1 MLKNLNIWFLS
12 SLLVSLGVLI
22 PIVTVFF
29 SFFEETSNY
38 YQILKDTFL
47 FEYIFNSFILLICV
61 LALTFIIGT
70 TCAYLVSFYKFPFS
84 NFFKWSLILGFAV
97 PPYIYAYSL
106 TAFFENYGTAFTI
119 LINLFGEGE
128 YNKYIPKFDGLL
140 GAVLSLS
147 FSLFAYVYI
156 LSRASFLYQSQ
167 NLIDLG
173 RSLGFS
179 KFKSLYSLI
188 LPAAR
193 PAIVAGL
200 SLVAMETLAEFGA
213 VDFFSINTLTTGIY
227 NSWITF
233 DDLAFSN
240 RLSFFLLIFIF
251 ACFIIENFS
260 RRNAKYHFN
269 SRGGFKHKEK
279 ITLTGKKSFFA
290 FLFCFIIENYSRKKA
305 KYHFNSRGGFK
316 QKEKI
321 KLSGKKSFF
330 AFLFCFIIFFLSFL
344 FPLSQMLYW
353 TIKFPE
359 NLFDIDIISLTLN
372 TIYLVILSSIVLI
385 LFSLL
390 SNYGNR
396 VSRNK
401 ILNFLSTISISGY
414 AIPGV
419 ILAVAFI
426 TFIAWFDDNVVKSL
440 GFLSI
445 KKIFI
450 GSILGLVLVYF
461 VRFYSLAFNGI
472 KSGYEKINI
481 SVDESSYLLGYSK
494 KKTFLNIHIPFL
506 RNSLLF
512 VAILISLEII
522 RELPITLI
530 LRPFNF
536 ETFATTA
543 YISAS
548 EDLLEA
554 AAVPSLF
561 LILIATLFIMFT
573 SKYILR
579 ENER

>member
-1 MLKNLNIWFLS
+1 MVKNFNIWFFS
-12 SLLVSLGVLI
+12 SLLISIGVLI
-22 PIVTVFF
+22 PIITVFF

-47 FEYIFNSFILLICV
+47 FEYIFNSFVLLVCV
-61 LALTFIIGT
+61 LVFTFVIGT

-84 NFFKWSLILGFAV
+84 DFFKWALILSFAV

-119 LINLFGEGE
+119 LTNLFGEGE
-128 YNKYIPKFDGLL
+128 YNKFIPKFDGLF

-147 FSLFAYVYI
+147 FSLYAYVYI

-193 PAIVAGL
+193 PAIFAGL

-251 ACFIIENFS
+251 ACFIIENYS
-260 RRNAKYHFN
+260 RKKAKYHFN
-269 SRGGFKHKEK
+269 SRGGLKQKEK
-279 ITLTGKKSFFA
+279 IKLTGKKSFFA
-290 FLFCFIIENYSRKKA
+290 FLFCFII
-305 KYHFNSRGGFK
+305 
-316 QKEKI
+316 
-321 KLSGKKSFF
+321 L
-330 AFLFCFIIFFLSFL
+330 FLSFL

-359 NLFDIDIISLTLN
+359 NLFDIDVISLTLN
-372 TIYLVILSSIVLI
+372 TIYLVFLSSLVLI
-385 LFSLL
+385 LFSLI

-401 ILNFLSTISISGY
+401 VLNFLSTISISGY

-426 TFIAWFDDNVVKSL
+426 TFIAWFDENIIKTL

-450 GSILGLVLVYF
+450 GSVLGLVLVYF

-494 KKTFLNIHIPFL
+494 QKTFLNIHVPFL

-561 LILIATLFIMFT
+561 LILIATIFIIFT

-579 ENER
+579 ENEK

>member
-1 MLKNLNIWFLS
+1 MVKNFNIWFLS
-12 SLLVSLGVLI
+12 SLLISIGVLI
-22 PIVTVFF
+22 PIITVFF

-47 FEYIFNSFILLICV
+47 FEYIFNSFVLLVCV

-70 TCAYLVSFYKFPFS
+70 TCAYLVSFYKFPLS
-84 NFFKWSLILGFAV
+84 DFFKWALILSFAV

-119 LINLFGEGE
+119 LTNLFGEGE

-147 FSLFAYVYI
+147 FSLYAYVYI

-251 ACFIIENFS
+251 ACFIIEN
-260 RRNAKYHFN
+260 
-269 SRGGFKHKEK
+269 
-279 ITLTGKKSFFA
+279 
-290 FLFCFIIENYSRKKA
+290 YSRKKA

-321 KLSGKKSFF
+321 KLTGKKSFF
-330 AFLFCFIIFFLSFL
+330 AFLFCFIVLFLSFL

-359 NLFDIDIISLTLN
+359 NLFDIDVISLTLN
-372 TIYLVILSSIVLI
+372 TIYLVFLSSLVLI
-385 LFSLL
+385 LFSLI

-401 ILNFLSTISISGY
+401 VLNFLSTISISGY

-426 TFIAWFDDNVVKSL
+426 TFIAWFDENIIKTL

-450 GSILGLVLVYF
+450 GSVLGLVLVYF

-494 KKTFLNIHIPFL
+494 QKTFLNIHVPFL

-561 LILIATLFIMFT
+561 LILIATIFIIFT
-573 SKYILR
+573 AKYILR
-579 ENER
+579 ENEK

>member
-1 MLKNLNIWFLS
+1 MKFNSWYLS
-12 SLLVSLGVLI
+12 SFLISFFVLI
-22 PIVTVFF
+22 PIITVFT
-29 SFFEETSNY
+29 SFFENTSNY
-38 YQILKDTFL
+38 YEILKNTFL
-47 FEYIFNSFILLICV
+47 IEYIFNSVSLLISV
-61 LALTFIIGT
+61 LIFTFLLGT
-70 TCAYLVSFYKFPFS
+70 GTAYLVSFYKFPGS
-84 NFFKWSLILGFAV
+84 NFFKWALILSFAV

-119 LINLFGEGE
+119 LKSLFGDAN
-128 YNKYIPKFDGLL
+128 YNKSIPKFDGMF
-140 GAVLSLS
+140 GAIISIS

-156 LSRASFLYQSQ
+156 LVRASFLYQSQ

-173 RSLGFS
+173 KNLGFS
-179 KFKSLYSLI
+179 KFKSFYKII

-233 DDLAFSN
+233 DDLAFAN
-240 RLSFFLLIFIF
+240 RISFFLLLFIF
-251 ACFIIENFS
+251 SLFVLENLS
-260 RRNAKYHFN
+260 RR
-269 SRGGFKHKEK
+269 
-279 ITLTGKKSFFA
+279 
-290 FLFCFIIENYSRKKA
+290 KA
-305 KYHFNSRGGFK
+305 KYHFNSKGGFK
-316 QKEKI
+316 QKEKF
-321 KLSGKKSFF
+321 KLSGNKAGL
-330 AFLFCFIIFFLSFL
+330 AFLGCFFVFFVSFL
-344 FPLSQMLYW
+344 FPLSQMLFW

-359 NLFDIDIISLTLN
+359 NLFDLQIIDLLLN
-372 TIYLVILSSIVLI
+372 TLYLVFLSSLVLI
-385 LFSLL
+385 IFSLV

-396 VSRNK
+396 VSNNK
-401 ILNFLSTISISGY
+401 TLNILSTLSISGY
-414 AIPGV
+414 AIPGI
-419 ILAVAFI
+419 ILAIAFI
-426 TFIAWFDDNVVKSL
+426 TFIAWFDENIIKSL

-445 KKIFI
+445 KKLFI

-481 SVDESSYLLGYSK
+481 SVDESAYLLGFSK
-494 KKTFLNIHIPFL
+494 RKTFMNIHVPFL

-512 VAILISLEII
+512 VVILISLEIV

-561 LILIATLFIMFT
+561 LILIASFFIIIT

-579 ENER
+579 ESND

>member
-1 MLKNLNIWFLS
+1 MSKNLNVWFFLS
-12 SLLVSLGVLI
+12 LIISLFVLI
-22 PIVTVFF
+22 PILTVFS
-29 SFFEETSNY
+29 SFFEDTSNY
-38 YQILKDTFL
+38 YEILKNTFL
-47 FEYIFNSFILLICV
+47 IEYILNSLVLLLSV
-61 LALTFIIGT
+61 LILTFLIGT
-70 TCAYLVSFYKFPFS
+70 GSAYLVSFYEFPLS
-84 NFFKWSLILGFAV
+84 NFFKWALILSFAV

-106 TAFFENYGTAFTI
+106 TAFFENYGSAYSI
-119 LINLFGEGE
+119 LKNLFGEGD
-128 YNKYIPKFDGLL
+128 YNKSIPKFDGMF
-140 GAVLSLS
+140 GAILSIS

-156 LSRASFLYQSQ
+156 LTRASFLYQSQ

-173 RSLGFS
+173 KNLGFS
-179 KFKSLYSLI
+179 KFKSFYKII

-227 NSWITF
+227 NSWIAF
-233 DDLAFSN
+233 DDLAFAN
-240 RLSFFLLIFIF
+240 RISFFLLLFIF
-251 ACFIIENFS
+251 ALFILENLS
-260 RRNAKYHFN
+260 RKNAKYHFN
-269 SRGGFKHKEK
+269 TREGLKKKEK
-279 ITLTGKKSFFA
+279 SKLSKGKSF
-290 FLFCFIIENYSRKKA
+290 I
-305 KYHFNSRGGFK
+305 
-316 QKEKI
+316 
-321 KLSGKKSFF
+321 

-359 NLFDIDIISLTLN
+359 NFFDLEIFNLLVN
-372 TIYLVILSSIVLI
+372 TIYLVTLSSLI
-385 LFSLL
+385 LIIFSLM

-396 VSRNK
+396 VSKNK
-401 ILNFLSTISISGY
+401 FLNILSTLSISGY

-419 ILAVAFI
+419 ILAIAFI
-426 TFIAWFDDNVVKSL
+426 TFIAWFDESVIKSM

-445 KKIFI
+445 KKVFI

-461 VRFYSLAFNGI
+461 IRFYSLAFNGI

-494 KKTFLNIHIPFL
+494 RKTFMNIHIPFL

-512 VAILISLEII
+512 IIILISLEII

-543 YISAS
+543 YVSAS

-561 LILIATLFIMFT
+561 LILIAAFFIIIS
-573 SKYILR
+573 SKYILKD
-579 ENER
+579 NDK